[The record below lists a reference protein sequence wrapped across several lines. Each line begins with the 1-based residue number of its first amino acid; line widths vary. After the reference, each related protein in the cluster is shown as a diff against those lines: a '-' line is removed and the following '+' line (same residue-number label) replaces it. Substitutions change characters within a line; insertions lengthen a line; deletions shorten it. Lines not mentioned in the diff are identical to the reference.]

1 MPLFSKKFSP
11 KKSSPR
17 KIPSISRLHREF
29 DPAQN
34 QTEFGLEYGPIT
46 VKLGNQESIF
56 KDGKW
61 QSTSYAESPKTVI
74 QLKIQNEELQKE
86 NNLLK
91 LKVEIL
97 LDMLAETTAEVHL
110 QETEIEQ
117 LKSKLNMKSAI

>member
-17 KIPSISRLHREF
+17 KGPSISRLHREL
-29 DPAQN
+29 DPAQSQN
-34 QTEFGLEYGPIT
+34 EFGLDYGPISL
-46 VKLGNQESIF
+46 KLGDHESVF

-61 QSTSYAESPKTVI
+61 ITTTESPEI
-74 QLKIQNEELQKE
+74 MQLKDQNEELKEE
-86 NNLLK
+86 NNLLR

-110 QETEIEQ
+110 QEEEIKE
-117 LKSKLNMKSAI
+117 LKSKLNS